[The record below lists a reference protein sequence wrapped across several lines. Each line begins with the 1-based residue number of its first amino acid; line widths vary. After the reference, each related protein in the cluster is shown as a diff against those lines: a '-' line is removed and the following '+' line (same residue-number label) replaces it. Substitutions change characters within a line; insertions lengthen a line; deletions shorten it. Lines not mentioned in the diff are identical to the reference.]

1 MRTFNSPGGASMVI
15 MFEVSP
21 RSGEGQK
28 RGQNDGGMLREFCA
42 LCDAPNWLAAES
54 VHASRAAPSLS
65 MGQAISMPPSI
76 ANKSRQRSWLRASQ
90 ISIGCTHRQGMG
102 MHAQIR
108 AQSGASG
115 TQKVQPPALIRSP
128 AKMGRY
134 RCDKK
139 ATENGEFYRPGPQ
152 NQQLN
157 HQVNEGATILFG
169 R

>member
-1 MRTFNSPGGASMVI
+1 MR
-15 MFEVSP
+15 
-21 RSGEGQK
+21 
-28 RGQNDGGMLREFCA
+28 
-42 LCDAPNWLAAES
+42 
-54 VHASRAAPSLS
+54 
-65 MGQAISMPPSI
+65 
-76 ANKSRQRSWLRASQ
+76 
-90 ISIGCTHRQGMG
+90 
-102 MHAQIR
+102 AQIR

-139 ATENGEFYRPGPQ
+139 ANENGECYLRPQ

-157 HQVNEGATILFG
+157 NQVNEGATILFG